1 MRNLLSTAALLTIL
15 AAPAVA
21 QTTTTTPDRPAT
33 PPAATAPTTTT
44 PGTSMTS
51 SGEVQYYAPAAG
63 EHRASKLIGTLV
75 KNSAGETVGDVNE
88 IILSKDGKAM
98 AAVLGVGGFLGMG
111 ERHVAVSFSSLNF
124 TQDANGNMTVM
135 LPTATK
141 ESLKTAPEWK
151 TVAR

>member
-1 MRNLLSTAALLTIL
+1 MRNLLSTAALLAII

-33 PPAATAPTTTT
+33 PPAATAPTTIT
-44 PGTSMTS
+44 PGSGMS
-51 SGEVQYYAPAAG
+51 SSSQGMYYTTAAG

-75 KNSAGETVGDVNE
+75 KNSAGETIGDVNE

-111 ERHVAVSFSSLNF
+111 ERQVAISFSSLNF
-124 TQDANGNMTVM
+124 TQDANGNMSVL

-151 TVAR
+151 SVAR